1 MFEYRAKIISVYDG
15 DTCRA
20 DIDLGFG
27 VTLKNQQLRLHGLD
41 TPELPGEAGYAARD
55 YARALLPIGEPIQI
69 QTFKDAREKY
79 GRYLAKITLPDG
91 SDLAAA
97 MIASGH
103 GTPYFGGAKT
113 P

>member
-1 MFEYRAKIISVYDG
+1 MFEYKAEIISVYDG

-20 DIDLGFG
+20 DIDCGFG
-27 VTLKNQQLRLHGLD
+27 VTLKNQQLRIHGID
-41 TPELPGEAGYAARD
+41 TPEMPTDAGAAARD
-55 YARALLPIGEPIQI
+55 FARTLMPPCLIVTL

-91 SDLAAA
+91 SDFASA
-97 MIASGH
+97 MIAAGH
-103 GTPYFGGAKT
+103 AVPYFGGTKT